1 MAVGANLVWLLDW
14 VDYWWIRLPDCV
26 ESCTTSLSWSYQGT
40 CSLGGVL
47 TGCLLGTAVLGIVLW
62 HCTGQKPTAHIIGL
76 GLIGLCAL
84 ALPGLSWEPLARLR
98 SAGLFIPALFF
109 AIPAAARG
117 LPALFAGLHRGLGS
131 AGVALVALGLPA
143 LGCYAVPGQ
152 VQAWLHSLVHVEP
165 LRIGLDARQASLAS
179 ELSRLTTK
187 QARILWEDRPSQPT
201 VPHWTPL
208 LPLLTERSFL
218 GGLDPQ
224 ANIEHAAGGLLDQ
237 SLAGRPVAE
246 WDDAQLADYCE
257 RYNVGWVMTWSEAS
271 SARLAAWPAAELLQ
285 QFSLDDGNGQLFRIR
300 RQHSYALT
308 GSAQW
313 LLADV
318 QRVVLGDVIP
328 YKGRVVLS
336 LHYQTGMRVTPGRIQ
351 LEADQTSPDAIPLVR
366 LLLDDP
372 AARVTITWQKR

>member
-1 MAVGANLVWLLDW
+1 M
-14 VDYWWIRLPDCV
+14 
-26 ESCTTSLSWSYQGT
+26 
-40 CSLGGVL
+40 
-47 TGCLLGTAVLGIVLW
+47 
-62 HCTGQKPTAHIIGL
+62 
-76 GLIGLCAL
+76 
-84 ALPGLSWEPLARLR
+84 
-98 SAGLFIPALFF
+98 
-109 AIPAAARG
+109 
-117 LPALFAGLHRGLGS
+117 
-131 AGVALVALGLPA
+131 
-143 LGCYAVPGQ
+143 
-152 VQAWLHSLVHVEP
+152 
-165 LRIGLDARQASLAS
+165 
-179 ELSRLTTK
+179 
-187 QARILWEDRPSQPT
+187 
-201 VPHWTPL
+201 
-208 LPLLTERSFL
+208 
-218 GGLDPQ
+218 
-224 ANIEHAAGGLLDQ
+224 
-237 SLAGRPVAE
+237 AE